1 MKSRT
6 CFTLMRVLLLLAALG
21 WGVTPGSATPAA
33 PTPAAPAPAAPAAAP
48 KGPPAGCKAGQM
60 RCISNK
66 LRWQAAINTAN
77 RRAAYLRTHGKV
89 KP

>member
-1 MKSRT
+1 MRSRT
-6 CFTLMRVLLLLAALG
+6 WFTLTRVLLLLAALG
-21 WGVTPGSATPAA
+21 WGVA
-33 PTPAAPAPAAPAAAP
+33 PSSAAPAPPATATQTTAP
-48 KGPPAGCKAGQM
+48 KLPAGCKAGQM

-66 LRWQAAINTAN
+66 LRWQAAINAAN